1 MLYNLAL
8 LLPCA
13 VCLFSAAWLICKRE
27 SNTKAQ
33 NILVLCFL
41 LSGVFFFCTAN
52 YIGGISD
59 YATYRWVDIL
69 DCLVTPFTIPTMYLY
84 FRALTSEE
92 QFTWKDYIW
101 FLPAF
106 IIGISTCVLYLTMD
120 EAQTASYITS
130 VFIDRSPEFKFE
142 SSIYRLHH
150 LFSIELYTLVALVQI
165 LGTVTCAII
174 YLKRYHNRLREFHST
189 LDYKSIDLDYVIL
202 YWFMLTIPFALC
214 IILTNEPSWGKH
226 PIITSLFFT
235 GYAMVYFKIYYYGS
249 QRRYTVENL
258 AEDLQQADLEAI
270 RNHYDLYKDE
280 ENRNDEP
287 DTNETRDTSKY
298 NKYLPAFNKL
308 IEEEQIFLC
317 NTLRADEMAAKMYT
331 NRSYL
336 SRMIKEEFQCT
347 FSDYINQKRIEYAQK
362 KMQENPDIKLSELA
376 DKSGFANINSFGRT
390 FKQITGTPPKEWLK
404 NNFSKV

>member
-1 MLYNLAL
+1 
-8 LLPCA
+8 
-13 VCLFSAAWLICKRE
+13 
-27 SNTKAQ
+27 
-33 NILVLCFL
+33 
-41 LSGVFFFCTAN
+41 
-52 YIGGISD
+52 
-59 YATYRWVDIL
+59 
-69 DCLVTPFTIPTMYLY
+69 MYLY

-106 IIGISTCVLYLTMD
+106 IIGTSTCVLYLTMD

-226 PIITSLFFT
+226 PIITSLFST
-235 GYAMVYFKIYYYGS
+235 VY
-249 QRRYTVENL
+249 
-258 AEDLQQADLEAI
+258 
-270 RNHYDLYKDE
+270 
-280 ENRNDEP
+280 
-287 DTNETRDTSKY
+287 
-298 NKYLPAFNKL
+298 
-308 IEEEQIFLC
+308 
-317 NTLRADEMAAKMYT
+317 LR
-331 NRSYL
+331 
-336 SRMIKEEFQCT
+336 
-347 FSDYINQKRIEYAQK
+347 
-362 KMQENPDIKLSELA
+362 
-376 DKSGFANINSFGRT
+376 
-390 FKQITGTPPKEWLK
+390 
-404 NNFSKV
+404 